1 MFDITKI
8 GITHHG
14 SIFEELIFNGIP
26 CIGSKAAPW
35 TSLEIDGLYTYETIK
50 EYEAL
55 ISSIP
60 IIANNVINKDDII
73 TMQNLYEYV
82 YKTRIEPNESCI
94 SHPLDIV
101 SNGLESL
108 ISNSSWLSSDK
119 LILQKDVY
127 EILYKASRETNT
139 LKLL

>member
-14 SIFEELIFNGIP
+14 SIFEIVFNG
-26 CIGSKAAPW
+26 SLALVQAAPW

-82 YKTRIEPNESCI
+82 YKKELNLMNPAYRT
-94 SHPLDIV
+94 H
-101 SNGLESL
+101 
-108 ISNSSWLSSDK
+108 
-119 LILQKDVY
+119 LILSVMGWKV
-127 EILYKASRETNT
+127 
-139 LKLL
+139 